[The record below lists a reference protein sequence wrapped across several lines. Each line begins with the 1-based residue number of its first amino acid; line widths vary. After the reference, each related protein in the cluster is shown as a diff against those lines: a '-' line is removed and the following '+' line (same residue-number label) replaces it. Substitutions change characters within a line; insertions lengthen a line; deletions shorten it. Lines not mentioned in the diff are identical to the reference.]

1 MLLASSMP
9 ADSPARGALF
19 HHQGR
24 LSLWIAPMVTSRIKL
39 AAALVLA
46 VTLTPAYASN
56 VLYITGSI
64 VEDPCDISP
73 TSRTISVTCPQNT
86 KMPTQQVSY
95 SDALYGSV
103 DIPDRAS
110 ITMKYLNPE
119 KSLAIV
125 QVDYR

>member
-1 MLLASSMP
+1 
-9 ADSPARGALF
+9 
-19 HHQGR
+19 
-24 LSLWIAPMVTSRIKL
+24 MVSSRIKL
-39 AAALVLA
+39 AAALVLG
-46 VTLTPAYASN
+46 VMLTPAYASN

-73 TSRTISVTCPQNT
+73 SSRAISVTCPQNK

-95 SDALYGSV
+95 SDALYGK
-103 DIPDRAS
+103 AT
-110 ITMKYLNPE
+110 ITDLATIRMKYLNPE

>member
-1 MLLASSMP
+1 
-9 ADSPARGALF
+9 
-19 HHQGR
+19 
-24 LSLWIAPMVTSRIKL
+24 MVTSRIKL

-110 ITMKYLNPE
+110 ITMNYLNPE